1 MLAEAE
7 RSYEVYQRQA
17 STDIPVVI
25 PPGFW
30 LRPEFVAD
38 PYPTLALLREH
49 YRCFRDW
56 HTNTYW
62 VTSYDEVTSLI
73 ADDANFAARPRHGTY
88 GAGLF
93 GRDLRDEPLVR
104 DAIGFGM
111 QSLAESVARRAADE
125 LRTGAADLIG
135 EFVRPFTV
143 GLLAR
148 IVDIPDGDTARFGAL
163 WRAMHEGVGWHPG
176 RADAGVRAIAELGE
190 MVAQHL
196 AAPDAGTT
204 PSLLSAALACCD
216 DASVDDISRDVV
228 TTLLELDFNT
238 LEGSLANLLCLLFTH
253 DDQLETLREEPELA
267 TRAWQETMRHSPP
280 LMQSH
285 RYAAREVERFGQL
298 IPMGSLVVC
307 SAGAAN
313 RDPAVFGEPDRFCIT
328 RRDLAYREPRGQFRM
343 DGLPSGVAPGLV
355 PLSNLPARPAGRP
368 PSLYALTAQAAVAAI
383 AALLERWDGMRP
395 TVTHQP
401 CIASRWPGDTRV
413 CRRLLVEGGG
423 SGG

>member
-17 STDIPVVI
+17 ATDIPVVI

-30 LRPEFVAD
+30 LRSEFVAD

-49 YRCFRDW
+49 YPCFRDW

-73 ADDANFAARPRHGTY
+73 ADDANFTAKPRHAIY

-111 QSLAESVARRAADE
+111 QSLAESLARRAADE
-125 LRTGAADLIG
+125 LRTGGTDLIG

-143 GLLAR
+143 GLLVS
-148 IVDIPDGDTARFGAL
+148 IVGIPDGDAARFGDL

-196 AAPDAGTT
+196 AASDAGTT
-204 PSLLSAALACCD
+204 PSLLSAARACCD
-216 DASVDDISRDVV
+216 DASVDDIARDVV

-238 LEGSLANLLCLLFTH
+238 LEGSLANLLCLLLTH
-253 DDQLETLREEPELA
+253 DDQLETLLEEPELA
-267 TRAWQETMRHSPP
+267 MRAWQETLRHSPP
-280 LMQSH
+280 LMESH

-328 RRDLAYREPRGQFRM
+328 RRDLAHREPRGQFRM

-355 PLSNLPARPAGRP
+355 PLSKLPARPAGRP
-368 PSLYALTAQAAVAAI
+368 PSRYALTAQAAVAAM

-395 TVTHQP
+395 AVTRQP
-401 CIASRWPGDTRV
+401 CIGSRWPGDARV

>member
-17 STDIPVVI
+17 ATDIPVAI

-73 ADDANFAARPRHGTY
+73 ADDANFAARPRHATY
-88 GAGLF
+88 GAELF

-104 DAIGFGM
+104 DAMGFGM

-125 LRTGAADLIG
+125 LRTGGADLIG

-148 IVDIPDGDTARFGAL
+148 IVGIPDGDAARFGDL

-196 AAPDAGTT
+196 AAVDAGMT
-204 PSLLSAALACCD
+204 PSLLSAARACCD
-216 DASVDDISRDVV
+216 DASVDDIARDVV
-228 TTLLELDFNT
+228 ATLLELDFNT

-253 DDQLETLREEPELA
+253 DDQLETLLEDPDLA
-267 TRAWQETMRHSPP
+267 MRAWQETMRHSPP
-280 LMQSH
+280 LMESH
-285 RYAAREVERFGQL
+285 RCAAGEVERFGQL

-355 PLSNLPARPAGRP
+355 PLSKLPARPAGRP
-368 PSLYALTAQAAVAAI
+368 PSLYALTAEAAVTAM

-401 CIASRWPGDTRV
+401 CIGSRWPGDSRV

>member
-17 STDIPVVI
+17 STDIPVAI
-25 PPGFW
+25 SPGFW
-30 LRPEFVAD
+30 LRSEFVAD

-73 ADDANFAARPRHGTY
+73 ADDANFAARPRHAIY

-125 LRTGAADLIG
+125 LRTGGADLIG

-148 IVDIPDGDTARFGAL
+148 IVGIPDGDAARFGDL

-176 RADAGVRAIAELGE
+176 RADAGVRTIAELGE

-204 PSLLSAALACCD
+204 PSLLSAARACGD
-216 DASVDDISRDVV
+216 YASVDDIARDVV

-238 LEGSLANLLCLLFTH
+238 LEGSLANLLCLLFIH
-253 DDQLETLREEPELA
+253 DDQLETLLEEPELA
-267 TRAWQETMRHSPP
+267 MRAWQETMRHSPP
-280 LMQSH
+280 LMESH

-355 PLSNLPARPAGRP
+355 PLSKLPARPAGRP
-368 PSLYALTAQAAVAAI
+368 RSLYALTAQAAVAAM
-383 AALLERWDGMRP
+383 AALLERWDGVRP
-395 TVTHQP
+395 AVTHQP
-401 CIASRWPGDTRV
+401 CIGSRWPGDARV
-413 CRRLLVEGGG
+413 CRRLPIEGGG
-423 SGG
+423 SYG

>member
-17 STDIPVVI
+17 ATDIPVAI

-73 ADDANFAARPRHGTY
+73 ADDANFAARPRHATY
-88 GAGLF
+88 GAELF

-104 DAIGFGM
+104 DAMGFGM
-111 QSLAESVARRAADE
+111 QSLAEIVARRAADE
-125 LRTGAADLIG
+125 LRTGGADLIG

-148 IVDIPDGDTARFGAL
+148 IVGIPDGDAARFGDL

-196 AAPDAGTT
+196 AAVDAGMT
-204 PSLLSAALACCD
+204 PSLLSAARACCD
-216 DASVDDISRDVV
+216 DASVDDVSGTSWRPCWSSTSTLSKARSRISCASCSPMTISWRR
-228 TTLLELDFNT
+228 
-238 LEGSLANLLCLLFTH
+238 CLRIRTWPCGRGRRRCAIV
-253 DDQLETLREEPELA
+253 LR
-267 TRAWQETMRHSPP
+267 
-280 LMQSH
+280 
-285 RYAAREVERFGQL
+285 
-298 IPMGSLVVC
+298 
-307 SAGAAN
+307 
-313 RDPAVFGEPDRFCIT
+313 
-328 RRDLAYREPRGQFRM
+328 
-343 DGLPSGVAPGLV
+343 
-355 PLSNLPARPAGRP
+355 
-368 PSLYALTAQAAVAAI
+368 
-383 AALLERWDGMRP
+383 
-395 TVTHQP
+395 
-401 CIASRWPGDTRV
+401 
-413 CRRLLVEGGG
+413 
-423 SGG
+423 

>member
-17 STDIPVVI
+17 ATNIPVAI

-30 LRPEFVAD
+30 LRPEFVTD

-73 ADDANFAARPRHGTY
+73 ADDANFAARSRHATY

-125 LRTGAADLIG
+125 LRTGGAHLID

-143 GLLAR
+143 GLLAG
-148 IVDIPDGDTARFGAL
+148 IVGVPDGDTARFGAL

-196 AAPDAGTT
+196 AASDAPTT
-204 PSLLSAALACCD
+204 PSLLSAARACCD
-216 DASVDDISRDVV
+216 DASVDDVARDVV
-228 TTLLELDFNT
+228 TTLLEFDFNT

-253 DDQLETLREEPELA
+253 DDQLEALLDEPELA
-267 TRAWQETMRHSPP
+267 MRAWQETMRHSPP
-280 LMQSH
+280 LMESH
-285 RYAAREVERFGQL
+285 RCAAREVERFGQL

-313 RDPAVFGEPDRFCIT
+313 RDPGLFGEPDRFCIT

-355 PLSNLPARPAGRP
+355 PLSKLPARPAGRP
-368 PSLYALTAQAAVAAI
+368 PSLYALTAQAAVTAV
-383 AALLERWDGMRP
+383 AALLERWGGMRP

-401 CIASRWPGDTRV
+401 CIGSRWPGDTRE
-413 CRRLLVEGGG
+413 CRRLLIEGGG
-423 SGG
+423 SRG

>member
-17 STDIPVVI
+17 ATDIPVVI

-30 LRPEFVAD
+30 LRSEFVAD

-49 YRCFRDW
+49 YPCFRDW
-56 HTNTYW
+56 HTNAYW

-73 ADDANFAARPRHGTY
+73 ADDANFTARPRHAIY

-93 GRDLRDEPLVR
+93 GRDLRDEPPVR

-111 QSLAESVARRAADE
+111 QSLAESLARRAADE
-125 LRTGAADLIG
+125 LRTGGTDLIG

-143 GLLAR
+143 GLLVS
-148 IVDIPDGDTARFGAL
+148 IVGIPDGDAARFGDL

-196 AAPDAGTT
+196 AASDAGTT
-204 PSLLSAALACCD
+204 PSLLSAARACCD
-216 DASVDDISRDVV
+216 DASVDDIARDVV

-238 LEGSLANLLCLLFTH
+238 LEGSLANLLCLLLTH
-253 DDQLETLREEPELA
+253 DDQMEALLEEPELA
-267 TRAWQETMRHSPP
+267 MRAWQETLRHSPP
-280 LMQSH
+280 LMESH

-328 RRDLAYREPRGQFRM
+328 RRDLAHREPRGQFRM

-355 PLSNLPARPAGRP
+355 PLSKLPARPAGRP
-368 PSLYALTAQAAVAAI
+368 PSRYALTARAAVAAM

-395 TVTHQP
+395 AVTHQP
-401 CIASRWPGDTRV
+401 CIGSRWPGDARV

>member
-17 STDIPVVI
+17 ATDIPVAI

-73 ADDANFAARPRHGTY
+73 ADDANFAARPRHATY

-111 QSLAESVARRAADE
+111 QSGAASAAQRAADE
-125 LRTGAADLIG
+125 FHAGGADLVG

-148 IVDIPDGDTARFGAL
+148 ITGMPDGGTARFGDL
-163 WRAMHEGVGWHPG
+163 WQAMHEGVGWHPG

-190 MVAQHL
+190 MVTQLL
-196 AAPDAGTT
+196 AAPGTT
-204 PSLLSAALACCD
+204 ETPTLISASL
-216 DASVDDISRDVV
+216 ASGNEASPDDIARDVV
-228 TTLLELDFNT
+228 TTLLELDFTT
-238 LEGSLANLLCLLFTH
+238 LEGSLANLLCLLLTH
-253 DDQLETLREEPELA
+253 DDQLETLIDEPTLA
-267 TRAWQETMRHSPP
+267 MRAWQEAMRHSPP
-280 LMQSH
+280 LMESH
-285 RYAAREVERFGQL
+285 GYTTREVERFGRL

-313 RDPAVFGEPDRFCIT
+313 RDPDVFWEPDRFSVT
-328 RRDLAYREPRGQFRM
+328 RRDLAYREARGQFRM

-355 PLSNLPARPAGRP
+355 PLSKLPARPADRP
-368 PSLYALTAQAAVAAI
+368 PSLYTLTADAAVAAI
-383 AALLERWDGMRP
+383 AALLDRWDGTRP
-395 TVTHQP
+395 VVAHQP
-401 CIASRWPGDTRV
+401 CIGSRWPGDARV
-413 CRRLLVEGGG
+413 CRRLLIERRH
-423 SGG
+423 

>member
-17 STDIPVVI
+17 ATGIPVAI

-73 ADDANFAARPRHGTY
+73 ADDANFAARPRHAIY
-88 GAGLF
+88 GAELF

-125 LRTGAADLIG
+125 LRTGGADLIG
-135 EFVRPFTV
+135 EFVGPFTV

-148 IVDIPDGDTARFGAL
+148 IVGIPDGDAARFGAL

-176 RADAGVRAIAELGE
+176 RADAGVRAISELSE
-190 MVAQHL
+190 MVARHL
-196 AAPDAGTT
+196 AAPGTGEM
-204 PSLLSAALACCD
+204 PSLLSAAWACCD
-216 DASVDDISRDVV
+216 DASVDDIARDVV
-228 TTLLELDFNT
+228 TTLLEFDFGT
-238 LEGSLANLLCLLFTH
+238 LEGSLANLLCLLLTH
-253 DDQLETLREEPELA
+253 DDQLETLLEEPELA
-267 TRAWQETMRHSPP
+267 MRAWQETMRHSPP
-280 LMQSH
+280 LMESH

-313 RDPAVFGEPDRFCIT
+313 RDPAVFGEPDRFCIA

-355 PLSNLPARPAGRP
+355 PLSKLPARPAGRP

-383 AALLERWDGMRP
+383 AALLERWDGVRP
-395 TVTHQP
+395 AVTHQP
-401 CIASRWPGDTRV
+401 CIASRWPGDIRV
-413 CRRLLVEGGG
+413 CWRLLSEGGG
-423 SGG
+423 SNG

>member
-17 STDIPVVI
+17 ATDIPVVI

-30 LRPEFVAD
+30 LRSEFVAD

-49 YRCFRDW
+49 YPCFRDW

-73 ADDANFAARPRHGTY
+73 ADDANFTARPRHAIY

-111 QSLAESVARRAADE
+111 QSLAESLARRAADE
-125 LRTGAADLIG
+125 LRTGGTDLIG

-143 GLLAR
+143 GLLVS
-148 IVDIPDGDTARFGAL
+148 IVGIPDGDAARFGDL

-196 AAPDAGTT
+196 AASDAGTT
-204 PSLLSAALACCD
+204 PSLLSAARACCD
-216 DASVDDISRDVV
+216 DASVDDIARDVV

-238 LEGSLANLLCLLFTH
+238 LEGSLANLLCLLLTH
-253 DDQLETLREEPELA
+253 DDQLEALLEEPELA
-267 TRAWQETMRHSPP
+267 MRAWQETLRHSPP
-280 LMQSH
+280 LMESH

-328 RRDLAYREPRGQFRM
+328 RRDLAHREPRGQFRM

-355 PLSNLPARPAGRP
+355 PLSKLPARPAGRP
-368 PSLYALTAQAAVAAI
+368 PSRYALTARAAVAAM

-395 TVTHQP
+395 AVTHQP
-401 CIASRWPGDTRV
+401 CIGSRWPGDARV

>member
-1 MLAEAE
+1 M
-7 RSYEVYQRQA
+7 
-17 STDIPVVI
+17 PI

-196 AAPDAGTT
+196 AAVGAGTAQ
-204 PSLLSAALACCD
+204 SLLSAARACCD

>member
-7 RSYEVYQRQA
+7 RCYEVYQRQT
-17 STDIPVVI
+17 STDIPVVN
-25 PPGFW
+25 PPGFA
-30 LRPEFVAD
+30 LRTEFVND
-38 PYPTLALLREH
+38 PYPTLSLLREH

-56 HTNTYW
+56 HTNTLW

-73 ADDANFAARPRHGTY
+73 ADDASFAARPRHAAY
-88 GAGLF
+88 GADLF

-111 QSLAESVARRAADE
+111 QSLAESVARQTADE
-125 LRTGAADLIG
+125 LGGDGAELIG

-143 GLLAR
+143 RLLAR
-148 IVDIPDGDTARFGAL
+148 IVGIPDGDAAWFGDL
-163 WRAMHEGVGWHPG
+163 RRAMHEGVGWHPG
-176 RADAGVRAIAELGE
+176 RADAGVRAIAELSE
-190 MVAQHL
+190 MVAKLL
-196 AAPDAGTT
+196 AAPGTGAT

-216 DASVDDISRDVV
+216 GASGDDIARDVV
-228 TTLLELDFNT
+228 TTLLEIDCRT
-238 LEGSLANLLCLLFTH
+238 LEGSLANLLSLLLTH
-253 DDQLETLREEPELA
+253 DDQLETLLEEPDL
-267 TRAWQETMRHSPP
+267 TMRAWQETMRHSPP
-280 LMQSH
+280 LMESH
-285 RYAAREVERFGQL
+285 RYAEREVERFGQL

-355 PLSNLPARPAGRP
+355 PLSRMPARPADRP
-368 PSLYALTAQAAVAAI
+368 PSLYALTADAAVAAT

-395 TVTHQP
+395 AVTRQP
-401 CIASRWPGDTRV
+401 CIGSRWPGDTRV
-413 CRRLLVEGGG
+413 CRRLLVERGG
-423 SGG
+423 SSG

>member
-17 STDIPVVI
+17 ATDIPVAI

-73 ADDANFAARPRHGTY
+73 ADDANFAARPRHATY
-88 GAGLF
+88 GAELF

-104 DAIGFGM
+104 DAMGFGM

-125 LRTGAADLIG
+125 LRTGGADLIG

-148 IVDIPDGDTARFGAL
+148 IVGIPDGDAARFGAL

-196 AAPDAGTT
+196 AAVDAGMT
-204 PSLLSAALACCD
+204 PSLLSAARACCD
-216 DASVDDISRDVV
+216 DASVDDVAWDVV
-228 TTLLELDFNT
+228 ATLLELDFNT

-253 DDQLETLREEPELA
+253 DDQLETLLEDPELA
-267 TRAWQETMRHSPP
+267 MRAWQETMRHSPP
-280 LMQSH
+280 LMESH
-285 RYAAREVERFGQL
+285 RCAAGEVERFGQL

-355 PLSNLPARPAGRP
+355 PLSKLPARPAGRP
-368 PSLYALTAQAAVAAI
+368 PSLYALTAEAAVTAM

-401 CIASRWPGDTRV
+401 CIGSRWPGDSRV